1 MNATFSPNIGGHQPS
16 LRAKAEIVIQ
26 REWDE
31 VR

>member
-16 LRAKAEIVIQ
+16 FHAKAKIVIQ

-31 VR
+31 AR